1 MKKTI
6 LILLTGFFCMTAFAY
21 GTQSQPMEDLKG
33 PIEQGIAIL
42 KDPLYTGLDKK
53 EAQREKIW
61 ELVRQVFDFKAIS
74 MRALARSWKDFNEQ
88 QQEDFTN
95 VFAEL
100 LKNTYI
106 DKIQG
111 EFHDEQII
119 FLDQDMLSDEK
130 AQVKTK
136 ILRGKLEIPMDYSM
150 KFMDGKW
157 RVYDVNIEGVSMVKN
172 YRNQF
177 KSVLEDE
184 SPTKLIERLKEK
196 NEKHEHDRK
205 MEK

>member
-1 MKKTI
+1 MKKTF
-6 LILLTGFFCMTAFAY
+6 LILLAGFFCMTSFAY
-21 GTQSQPMEDLKG
+21 GMNSQPMDDLKG

-74 MRALARSWKDFNEQ
+74 MRALARSWKDFTKE

-136 ILRGKLEIPMDYSM
+136 IMRGKVEIPMDYSM
-150 KFMDGKW
+150 KFIDGKW

-177 KSVLEDE
+177 KSVLSKD
-184 SPTKLIERLKEK
+184 SPADLIERLKEK

-205 MEK
+205 LEK